1 MTKDKFLWGSA
12 TSAYQCEGG
21 WNADDKGIS
30 NWDDFCHSEKNNIN
44 CVTGDVASDFYHR
57 YEEDIKLLSQGGQNA
72 YRFSLAWTR
81 IIPGGKTNVSQAG
94 IDFYN
99 RVIDTCEKYNVEPF
113 VTLYHYDMPIEYFKN
128 GGWENRETVE
138 AFIEYA
144 KVCFKYFGH
153 RVKYWATINEPNY
166 ETYCCY
172 GRGNYPPNVKDLSR
186 RWKAMYHLLLASA
199 GAVIEY
205 RKLNLSGMIG
215 IVSDSYSIEALVD
228 NEAYQEA
235 IKNADL
241 FYNKCVN
248 DVSVTGKYSDAF
260 ITKLKSEYDLSYMKE
275 EDKEIFEKG
284 IVDYLGINAYDR
296 ILVKPYTTG
305 ETGMVAN
312 NIGDGFTKNAT
323 IIKNWFELDEDP
335 NTKKNAWGCEI
346 YPKSIYNL
354 LLALNAE
361 YPKTPII
368 ITENGLGYYDDLVD
382 GKVHDGYRIE
392 FLNGFIDWMKKA
404 MGEGCDVRG
413 YFVWSTMDLYSWING
428 YKKRYGLVYID
439 YDHDNKRIL
448 KDSYYWYKTKIQESI
463 RDE

>member
-1 MTKDKFLWGSA
+1 MA
-12 TSAYQCEGG
+12 
-21 WNADDKGIS
+21 
-30 NWDDFCHSEKNNIN
+30 
-44 CVTGDVASDFYHR
+44 
-57 YEEDIKLLSQGGQNA
+57 
-72 YRFSLAWTR
+72 R
-81 IIPGGKTNVSQAG
+81 IIPDGKTNVSQAG

-205 RKLNLSGMIG
+205 RKLTLSGMIG

-260 ITKLKSEYDLSYMKE
+260 IAKLKSEYDLSYMKE

-296 ILVKPYTTG
+296 TLVKPYTTG

-312 NIGDGFTKNAT
+312 NTGDGFTKNAT

-404 MGEGCDVRG
+404 MEEGCDVRG